1 MTATGPILICYDGSE
16 SARAALEAA
25 AEVFAPRSAVVVCY
39 WEPFASGV
47 KRFGV
52 HILELVQD
60 AESINE
66 RENELAQQIAAE
78 GSAAANAAGLSAE
91 ALASKIEGPIEEA
104 ILLQADEIDAVAIVL
119 GARSRSTIRSL
130 ILGDIANEVVQRATR
145 PVFLTPSAALVE
157 RRREALQRGLEA
169 QTPH

>member
-1 MTATGPILICYDGSE
+1 MTATGPILICYDGSQ

-25 AEVFAPRSAVVVCY
+25 AEVFAPRPAVVVCY
-39 WEPFASGV
+39 WEPFATGG

-52 HILELVQD
+52 KILELVQD

-66 RENELAQQIAAE
+66 REDELAQQIAAE
-78 GSAAANAAGLSAE
+78 GAAAAQAAGFGAE
-91 ALASKIEGPIEEA
+91 ALASKIDGPIEEA
-104 ILLQADEIDAVAIVL
+104 ILLHADEIDAAAIVL

-130 ILGDIANEVVQRATR
+130 ILGDIANEVAQRATR

-169 QTPH
+169 QTPS